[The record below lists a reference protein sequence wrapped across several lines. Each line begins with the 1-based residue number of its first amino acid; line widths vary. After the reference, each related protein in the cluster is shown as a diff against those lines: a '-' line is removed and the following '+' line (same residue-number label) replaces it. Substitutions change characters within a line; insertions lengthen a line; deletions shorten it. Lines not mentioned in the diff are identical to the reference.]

1 MKFLKYEY
9 TPVQWEAAKKKI
21 ELTGTDPEGE
31 TYTYYNPELVTAVVE
46 LGKLCIE
53 WKQSEEGPLCAKQST
68 KVSVDI
74 LWADQPLTTSFA
86 PYVVWPEP
94 CGIHVFAGHEQEY
107 AAEYCKANPTAPYC
121 KAPAP
126 IEP

>member
-21 ELTGTDPEGE
+21 ELTGTNLEGE
-31 TYTYYNPELVTAVVE
+31 TYTYWNPELVTAVVE

-53 WKQSEEGPLCAKQST
+53 WSQAEDFRVCAKQST
-68 KVSVDI
+68 KYSVDI
-74 LWADQPLTTSFA
+74 LWADQPLTASFA

-107 AAEYCKANPTAPYC
+107 AAEYCKANPTAAYC
-121 KAPAP
+121 QVPAP